1 MKNALLRASAL
12 LTLMLS
18 TAIYAGSNSAGVS
31 PGDDCPAA
39 IEFVGQR
46 QFRADGETF
55 IALAEQSL
63 SYRAETLKVVNQL
76 LTKLDAKQPLT
87 GAELD
92 LLNSG
97 TLAHLE
103 LRAKLLAVA
112 HQHEC
117 WLYATPQMLR
127 TAGIDSR
134 TRLEGVMRSY
144 AAALLLYDNYL
155 LAIAVLEQ
163 TPELRRL
170 LNDADS
176 GYGKARASLTAI
188 TASYA
193 SPRNRSRVERARQ
206 FLAEQQWLRDGWL
219 SDPDIH
225 YLNGLIEQS
234 PSARQADSLSPLSG
248 VGQTLRLFGVVGG
261 DTLIGMKDEGVNL
274 LSMLFGNAVGLV
286 ETRRGKLFGDE
297 TVAATVSDI
306 LQPGDI
312 LLEKTPFRL
321 TDALIPGYFGH
332 AAIWI
337 GNEQDLRQLGL
348 WEHPLVQP
356 HHAAIRTGHG
366 VVEALRAGVEL
377 NPLSQ
382 FLNIDDLA
390 VIRGQQ
396 MDDAQRAKVVLQAL
410 RQLGKSYDFNFD
422 IATTDRI
429 VCSELVYV
437 AYTDTHWPTD
447 RALGRFTISP
457 DQIARKLF
465 EDNELQ
471 LVLLYLNG
479 QPVNHEPVATLQP
492 LIATKR
498 S

>member
-1 MKNALLRASAL
+1 MRAATWIVAALA
-12 LTLMLS
+12 LTLS
-18 TAIYAGSNSAGVS
+18 AASSAASSGSGMT
-31 PGDDCPAA
+31 PGDNCPAA
-39 IEFVGQR
+39 VTFVGQQ

-127 TAGIDSR
+127 AAGIDSR

-163 TPELRRL
+163 TPALRRL
-170 LNDADS
+170 LNDSDS

-193 SPRNRSRVERARQ
+193 SPSNRSRVERARQ

-225 YLNGLIEQS
+225 YLNALIAQS

-248 VGQTLRLFGVVGG
+248 VGQTLRLFGVVGS

-286 ETRRGKLFGDE
+286 ETRRGKLDGDAR
-297 TVAATVSDI
+297 VASTVSAA

-321 TDALIPGYFGH
+321 TDTLIPGYFGH

-337 GNEQDLRQLGL
+337 GTEQDLRRLGL
-348 WEHPLVQP
+348 WDHPLVVP
-356 HHAAIRTGHG
+356 HQQAITEGRG

-390 VIRGQQ
+390 VMRGRQL
-396 MDDAQRAKVVLQAL
+396 DDSQRAKIVLQAL

-437 AYTDTHWPTD
+437 AYTDTRWPTD

-465 EDNELQ
+465 DDDELQ
-471 LVLLYLNG
+471 LILLYLDG
-479 QPVNHEPVATLQP
+479 QAVTADPVASLRP
-492 LIATKR
+492 LITT
-498 S
+498 SPS